1 MRWFQA
7 LQWVPETFQSVW
19 SIVRWNCNFIVETL
33 SCAYMWWGTDIL
45 NDLYMMRYGYAVENQ
60 EVGHAIDQEQTAHC
74 YVLTWQ
80 FRFYCF
86 LLISLC
92 WKETAFIEIDMRV
105 RRRQLWSNQ
114 PLFKK
119 DPPSQQPV
127 ITYKQIMASKNVH
140 IVYCTSHGARYT
152 NANCIL
158 NDTDCTL
165 YKHIEEEKNMTL
177 ATSPMAYPMVQK
189 ILTKVSKGSA
199 HPCWYEPLV
208 WKSFPAA

>member
-1 MRWFQA
+1 
-7 LQWVPETFQSVW
+7 
-19 SIVRWNCNFIVETL
+19 
-33 SCAYMWWGTDIL
+33 MWWGTDIL

-60 EVGHAIDQEQTAHC
+60 EVGHAVDQEQTAHC

-92 WKETAFIEIDMRV
+92 WKETAFIEIKMIR
-105 RRRQLWSNQ
+105 RRRQFWSNQ
-114 PLFKK
+114 PLFKN

-127 ITYKQIMASKNVH
+127 ITYKQILASKM
-140 IVYCTSHGARYT
+140 
-152 NANCIL
+152 
-158 NDTDCTL
+158 CTL
-165 YKHIEEEKNMTL
+165 YIAHHIVHDTQCKMHIEWYRLHIVQTYWRRRKNITL

-189 ILTKVSKGSA
+189 ILTNVSKGSA